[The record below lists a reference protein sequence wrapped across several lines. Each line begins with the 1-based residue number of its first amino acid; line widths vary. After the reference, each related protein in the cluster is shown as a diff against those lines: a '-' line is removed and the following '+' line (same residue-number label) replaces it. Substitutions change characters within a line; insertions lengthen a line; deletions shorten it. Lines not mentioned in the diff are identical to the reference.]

1 MRARALVTRGNAGF
15 RHELSRLESRQPV
28 RNLVLMPRSPPGMG
42 GRSRRDAG
50 FHDGRSRLE
59 SRPPVQNRYFKPRL
73 TPQNLL
79 SSVVIR

>member
-1 MRARALVTRGNAGF
+1 
-15 RHELSRLESRQPV
+15 
-28 RNLVLMPRSPPGMG
+28 MG
-42 GRSRRDAG
+42 GRSWRDAG